1 MEDISKQE
9 NVNTSS
15 VNYSKPNDASTPKSP
30 EEKQENNHVQLHGTL
45 EKKSTFTKLKD
56 RFLGDSP
63 DSVKNYVIDEVLIPS
78 IKNLISSVVTSSI
91 NSLLY
96 GQGNGPTGYYGQ
108 RQSSVRNYNSAP
120 WEPIG
125 RPQRIDYN
133 KPASSYRS
141 AVQSRQINVDDV
153 IFDTEQAAQNAIIQ
167 LQEYIDAYGSVS
179 ILRYYDICGVSA
191 NFAQN
196 GYGWTTTRDMNV
208 IRFYD
213 TSRGDYRFKISM
225 PPAIP
230 LLDAR

>member
-15 VNYSKPNDASTPKSP
+15 VNYSKPNDASAQKSP
-30 EEKQENNHVQLHGTL
+30 EAKQENNHAQLHGTL

-125 RPQRIDYN
+125 HPQRIDYN
-133 KPASSYRS
+133 KPASLYRS

-167 LQEYIDAYGSVS
+167 LQEYIDA
-179 ILRYYDICGVSA
+179 
-191 NFAQN
+191 
-196 GYGWTTTRDMNV
+196 
-208 IRFYD
+208 
-213 TSRGDYRFKISM
+213 
-225 PPAIP
+225 
-230 LLDAR
+230 